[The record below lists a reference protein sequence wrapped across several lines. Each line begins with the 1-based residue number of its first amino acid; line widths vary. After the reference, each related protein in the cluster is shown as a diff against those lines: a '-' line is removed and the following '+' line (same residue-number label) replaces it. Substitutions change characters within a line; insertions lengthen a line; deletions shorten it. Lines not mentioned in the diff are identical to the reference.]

1 MNYKNVIEDIK
12 RDEGY
17 DPLPY
22 IDPRKLKSYRAFND
36 IYLPIRKDLNL
47 TIGYGTLLPLSQDEA
62 EWLLK
67 NRLKKTEQEIIDNKP
82 FFVELPENVKEAL
95 LNMGY
100 NLGVP
105 KQMKFKRMWEAL
117 ENEDYQKAA
126 DEMIDSKWYRQ
137 NTDRVKRLSKKLRQ
151 LK

>member
-22 IDPRKLKSYRAFND
+22 IDPRKISKYKEFNKE
-36 IYLPIRKDLNL
+36 YKKIRKDLNL
-47 TIGYGTLLPLSQDEA
+47 TIGYGTLLPLSKKEA

-137 NTDRVKRLSKKLRQ
+137 NTDRVKRLAKKLRQ